1 MRNQGCVLRLVGA
14 VFSLLLAV
22 VVIGVVAFVF
32 LRSEGGSL
40 STFFSSLT
48 NIASLGSRTIIRPVV
63 PLTAGGDGR
72 SPDLLIINYQL
83 SGSPITEALSTPD
96 AAALNRGIPVLL
108 TIIEAQNGRRVVR
121 WERQVGTDEGGQ
133 QVNYTFDETA
143 VYVTINNELLALDL
157 QTGQQK
163 WGVPLTDA
171 VDGLCTHCIEVV
183 GDKIVLLTVDST
195 LQTFNT
201 RNGQSLWA
209 IRLNNAQRPFSAKTV
224 SQFVVTNGQIAILDD
239 VKTDTAVPMWA
250 LLLIDLET
258 GKIRSQL
265 SPSCD
270 MPTPLSDGLGEVGQA
285 VAEVLETADNTP
297 TEITDALGQINNALD
312 EVNNLALSSFLN
324 GGLDTQSTILVDTT
338 QDALYFTLGDFSNQ
352 MCLQRWQI
360 STGQPLWSAN
370 LPQGFRQD
378 VLLTGGL
385 YRPEDFN
392 YQVSGRQNFYLSLS
406 QSSADPSI
414 ILVLDQATG
423 NQQFILEQL
432 DYQVMPLAEVG
443 DTLFTRGTRIR
454 GTKRDEIWGVNI
466 TSGQIV
472 WQHPLQADN
481 LLRLGSSFGVNWDY
495 HLTSR
500 GLAVI
505 QLLPDPDRVIAQVLT
520 IDGGVLNESTS
531 NVGDD
536 FWQSTVWTDEQ
547 AFMVIRDLFAVDLQS
562 GETIREWP

>member
-1 MRNQGCVLRLVGA
+1 MRHQGCGLRLVGA
-14 VFSLLLAV
+14 LFSLLLAV
-22 VVIGVVAFVF
+22 LVIGAVAFVF

-40 STFFSSLT
+40 GTFFSSLT

-72 SPDLLIINYQL
+72 SPDLLIVNFQL

-96 AAALNRGIPVLL
+96 AATLNRGIPVLL
-108 TIIEAQNGRRVVR
+108 TVTEVQNGRRVVR

-133 QVNYTFDETA
+133 QINYTFDETA

-171 VDGLCTHCIEVV
+171 VDGLCAHCIEVA

-195 LQTFNT
+195 LQTFST

-209 IRLNNAQRPFSAKTV
+209 IRLNNAQRPFSAKTI
-224 SQFVVTNGQIAILDD
+224 SQFVVTNGQVAILDD
-239 VKTDTAVPMWA
+239 VKTDTGIPVWA
-250 LLLIDLET
+250 LLLIDAET

-270 MPTPLSDGLGEVGQA
+270 MPTPLSDGLSEVGQT
-285 VAEVLETADNTP
+285 VEGVIETADNAP
-297 TEITDALGQINNALD
+297 TEITNALGQLTNALE
-312 EVNNLALSSFLN
+312 EVNSLALSSFLN
-324 GGLDTQSTILVDTT
+324 GGLDTQSTILVDNS
-338 QDALYFTLGDFSNQ
+338 QDALYFTLGGLSSQ
-352 MCLQRWQI
+352 RCLQRWQI
-360 STGQPLWSAN
+360 STGQPLWSAS

-385 YRPEDFN
+385 YRPEDFS
-392 YQVSGRQNFYLSLS
+392 YQVSGDKNFYLSLS
-406 QSSADPSI
+406 QSSADPSM

-423 NQQFILEQL
+423 SPVFTLEQL

-443 DTLFTRGTRIR
+443 DILFTRGTRIR

-481 LLRLGSSFGVNWDY
+481 LLRLNSSFGVNWDY

-520 IDGGVLNESTS
+520 TDGQVLSEATN

-536 FWQSTVWTDEQ
+536 FWQSTVWTDDQ
-547 AFMVIRDLFAVDLQS
+547 AFMAIRDLFAVDLSS
-562 GETIREWP
+562 GQTTREWP